1 MNFKIIT
8 MKLPKIQT
16 LQQNSEN
23 SNGERCLY
31 VRIFIEG
38 RYIRKSTGIW
48 IREQDWDK
56 KKEAVRRTR
65 PDYRKLNEEID
76 KLRNNIMSEMT
87 LAREN
92 LCYDTVANILGN
104 RSAKKQP
111 VKQESDCGA
120 DGNPDFFEYASQIFL
135 KRYNC
140 GKICYSTYKNQIE
153 NINYFRKYT
162 NEILGKKPLR
172 ISDISVDLIKGYMEE
187 IIATKSKYTLMCR
200 MSTIRTTIKTAM
212 AEDVIDKTTAQGI
225 ILMKHNEK
233 VTKYEP
239 NISGMQNKKY
249 LSEDKISELYEMT
262 KIKTTGVH
270 AGNISEC
277 IEMFLFSFFTCGL
290 RVSDILTLEWQHID
304 MDKGTIRKMMVK
316 SKRVPEVDIPIAP
329 AGMKI
334 LRKWLPRT
342 GNRKFVFGQ
351 IEDDIDMNDQRKLYR
366 RIKSQESRLN
376 KYLKMVAKKIHVPKL
391 TMHMARHSFAVM
403 SIRKGVN
410 IYLLSKLMGHA
421 GVGVTEK
428 IYAKVINDRSVME
441 QLPYAE
447 F

>member
-1 MNFKIIT
+1 MKI
-8 MKLPKIQT
+8 PKIQT
-16 LQQNSEN
+16 LLQNSEN

-65 PDYRKLNEEID
+65 PDYKKLNEEID

-92 LCYDTVANILGN
+92 LCYDAVANILGN
-104 RSAKKQP
+104 RSTKEQP

-120 DGNPDFFEYASQIFL
+120 DGNPDFFEYARQIYL
-135 KRYNC
+135 KRYDC

-162 NEILGKKPLR
+162 NGTLGEKNLR

-187 IIATKSKYTLMCR
+187 IIATKSKETLTCR
-200 MSTIRTTIKTAM
+200 MSAIRTIIKTAM
-212 AEDVIDKTTAQGI
+212 EEDIIDKTTAQGI
-225 ILMKHNEK
+225 ILMKHNGK

-239 NISGMQNKKY
+239 NISGTQNKKY
-249 LSEDKISELYEMT
+249 LSEDKIRELYEMT
-262 KIKTTGVH
+262 KIKTTGVY
-270 AGNISEC
+270 ARNISEC
-277 IEMFLFSFFTCGL
+277 IEMFLFSFFACGL

-329 AGMKI
+329 TGMQI
-334 LRKWLPRT
+334 LRKWLSKT

-351 IEDDIDMNDQRKLYR
+351 MKDGIDMNDQRKLYR
-366 RIKSQESRLN
+366 RIKSREIWLN
-376 KYLKMVAKKIHVPKL
+376 KYLRIVAETIHIPKL